1 MKKEE
6 KQGETTIFRYQSAD
20 EILKI
25 IQSGIGEEEAKA
37 AHKPQK
43 KTEEKYDAVQSDFT
57 APKRKIGIR
66 DEPEESGLI
75 GIYSPIHRVCTLFR
89 RKNIG
94 KSSDSLYQHGRIFG
108 K

>member
-43 KTEEKYDAVQSDFT
+43 KQKKNMMRFKVILLLQKEK
-57 APKRKIGIR
+57 
-66 DEPEESGLI
+66 
-75 GIYSPIHRVCTLFR
+75 
-89 RKNIG
+89 
-94 KSSDSLYQHGRIFG
+94 
-108 K
+108 